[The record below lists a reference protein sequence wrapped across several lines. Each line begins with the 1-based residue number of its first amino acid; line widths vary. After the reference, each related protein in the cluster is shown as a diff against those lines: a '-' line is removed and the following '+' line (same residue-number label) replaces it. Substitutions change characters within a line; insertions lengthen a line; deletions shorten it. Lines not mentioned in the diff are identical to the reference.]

1 MIMTEFSSLTF
12 ICAVSVTE
20 MSFSSGKK
28 VKGLCS
34 SYLQNLVPNQS
45 TCRAFVRPST
55 FKLPK
60 SLSTPIIM
68 IGTATCS
75 RLKIVYIVLQ
85 LLLSKT
91 SIDQ

>member
-1 MIMTEFSSLTF
+1 
-12 ICAVSVTE
+12 

-68 IGTATCS
+68 IGMATCIC
-75 RLKIVYIVLQ
+75 LEITHIVLP
-85 LLLSKT
+85 LLLSET
-91 SIDQ
+91 SIVQCTILTITID